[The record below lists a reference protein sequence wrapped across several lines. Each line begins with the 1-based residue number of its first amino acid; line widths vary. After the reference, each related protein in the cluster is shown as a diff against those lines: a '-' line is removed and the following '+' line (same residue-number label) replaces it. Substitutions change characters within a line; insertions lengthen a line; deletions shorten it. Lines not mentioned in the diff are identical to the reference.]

1 MIENMDYSAPRLRQ
15 DFPTHFTETMA
26 ERYAHNPRMIADIAY
41 GENDLQRSPQGRQ
54 HSHRFI
60 VDLFIFFGRSAEI

>member
-1 MIENMDYSAPRLRQ
+1 MIENMDYSAPRYA
-15 DFPTHFTETMA
+15 DFPTHFTPTKQ
-26 ERYAHNPRMIADIAY
+26 RYAHNPRMIADIAY

-54 HSHRFI
+54 HSHQFI